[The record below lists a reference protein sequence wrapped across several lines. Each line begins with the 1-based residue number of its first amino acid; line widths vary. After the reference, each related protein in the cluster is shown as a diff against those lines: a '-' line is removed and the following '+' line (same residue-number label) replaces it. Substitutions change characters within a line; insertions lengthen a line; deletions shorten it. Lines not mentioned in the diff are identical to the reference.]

1 MAGSYEGVP
10 PSPVGSDYRP
20 RDAAAS
26 PLYRAVLGSLE
37 TYLVE
42 RSQQRDTPAHPC
54 AESSLRAF
62 LECGIP
68 RFGVA
73 RFRCKDCGDSRFVPF
88 SCKRRM
94 ACPSCDSKRAVF
106 ESGQALTELLAEVP
120 YRQWVLVLPKRL
132 RYFVHRDKR
141 LPGEISRLLASAL
154 TDFHRRRAAAPKDA
168 APAQFHILQ
177 RFGSSVNLHLHD
189 HAVVSDGV
197 FSLDN
202 GVLRFTPAPPPTFEE
217 VTELVEL
224 LRRRIL
230 KRMLRMRVLHE
241 ATVNEMLSW
250 PHGGFSLDGGTYI
263 EAQDRAGLER
273 LLLYVLRPA
282 ISLKQLAYNPEKD
295 LVVYR
300 PAKGRPDSP
309 AVLEWSGAEFV
320 GRIAALIPPARKHL
334 VRYYGALG
342 PRSPLRR
349 AVSQAARQKAGATEL
364 EAGYELT
371 VLGQVERTARKAVR
385 ASARAWAACL
395 KKVFEVSPVL
405 CVKCCGV
412 ILDDRELDRILAH
425 QGWPVDSPKTSPAR
439 APLAPEADQDDA
451 GQTDPNSEQWDARQ
465 DWPAGDW
472 PA

>member
-1 MAGSYEGVP
+1 MF
-10 PSPVGSDYRP
+10 PSPAVSAYRP

-26 PLYRAVLGSLE
+26 PLYRAILDHLE
-37 TYLVE
+37 THLAG
-42 RSQQRDTPAHPC
+42 RLRQRDVPAHPC
-54 AESSLRAF
+54 AESALRAF

-94 ACPSCDSKRAVF
+94 ACPSCDAKRAVV
-106 ESGQALTELLAEVP
+106 ESGHALEGLLAEAP

-132 RYFVHRDKR
+132 RYFVHRDAR
-141 LPGEISRLLASAL
+141 LPGEISRLLAGAL
-154 TDFHRRRAAAPKDA
+154 TDFHLRRCVAPKDS
-168 APAQFHILQ
+168 APAQLHVLQ

-197 FSLDN
+197 FSLE
-202 GVLRFTPAPPPTFEE
+202 GGCLRFQGVPPPTFDE
-217 VTELVEL
+217 VAELAED

-230 KRMLRMRVLHE
+230 KRMLRLRVLPA
-241 ATVNEMLSW
+241 ATVAEMRAW
-250 PHGGFSLDGGTYI
+250 PHGGFSLDGGTFV

-282 ISLKQLAYNPEKD
+282 LSLKALTYKPEHD
-295 LVVYR
+295 LVRYR
-300 PAKGRPDSP
+300 PGKGKPDSP

-349 AVSQAARQKAGATEL
+349 AVSQAARRKVGAAEL
-364 EAGYELT
+364 GTGYSVTL
-371 VLGQVERTARKAVR
+371 LGEVSRAARKAAR
-385 ASARAWAACL
+385 ASARAWAACI
-395 KKVFEVSPVL
+395 KRVFEVNPVL
-405 CVKCCGV
+405 CAKCGGSMALAAI
-412 ILDDRELDRILAH
+412 ILDDGELSRILGN
-425 QGWPVDSPKTSPAR
+425 QGWPVDYPKTRPAR
-439 APLAPEADQDDA
+439 SPPDRAAEDEVCQVDSSA
-451 GQTDPNSEQWDARQ
+451 EQWDGQ
-465 DWPAGDW
+465 DQPDNDWPA
-472 PA
+472 

>member
-1 MAGSYEGVP
+1 MP
-10 PSPVGSDYRP
+10 PSPAGSAYRP

-26 PLYRAVLGSLE
+26 PLYRAVLRSLE
-37 TYLVE
+37 TYLAE
-42 RSQQRDTPAHPC
+42 RSRQRDTVAHPC

-94 ACPSCDSKRAVF
+94 ACVSCDSKRAVI
-106 ESGQALTELLAEVP
+106 ESGQALSELLADVP

-132 RYFVHRDKR
+132 RYFVHRDAR
-141 LPGEISRLLASAL
+141 LPGEISRLLAEAL
-154 TDFHRRRAAAPKDA
+154 TDFYRRRAAAPEDA
-168 APAQFHILQ
+168 APAQFHVLQ

-197 FSLDN
+197 FRLDN
-202 GVLRFTPAPPPTFEE
+202 GVLRFSAAAPPTFEE
-217 VTELVEL
+217 VAELVER

-230 KRMLRMRVLHE
+230 KRMLRMRVLPE
-241 ATVNEMLSW
+241 ATVNEMIAW
-250 PHGGFSLDGGTYI
+250 PHGGFSLDGGTYV

-282 ISLKQLAYNPEKD
+282 LSLKQLVYKPEQD
-295 LVVYR
+295 LVTYR
-300 PAKGRPDSP
+300 PSKGRPDSP
-309 AVLEWSGAEFV
+309 AVLEWTGAEFV
-320 GRIAALIPPARKHL
+320 GRMAALIPPARKHL

-349 AVSQAARQKAGATEL
+349 AVSMAARGKATTAEL
-364 EAGYELT
+364 EAGYGVTL
-371 VLGQVERTARKAVR
+371 LGSSVR
-385 ASARAWAACL
+385 AASKAGSAAVRAWAACL
-395 KKVFEVSPVL
+395 RKVFEVYPVL
-405 CVKCCGV
+405 CVKCGGEMKLVGV

-425 QGWPVDSPKTSPAR
+425 QGWPVNFPKPSPAR
-439 APLAPEADQDDA
+439 APPTHAPAEDEADQA
-451 GQTDPNSEQWDARQ
+451 SYPEQWDDRQ
-465 DWPAGDW
+465 AWPSGDW